1 MTSASSSNVKMSLK
15 RAKSPGWA
23 AFDLKQGQKE
33 CFELE
38 VDNEPYPPMSSAI
51 TSLPPCQNT
60 RQKNNLPVRSISS
73 VLLPDVK
80 FPTLTEDEDDEKPL
94 VVGNS
99 SAIWSNKF
107 TDETD
112 IVQAFAKLKELHSWA
127 DERLIED
134 IMAAVDNDVNKASAV
149 LISMVDN
156 EPYPPMSSAITSLP
170 PCQNTRQ
177 KNNLPVRSISSVL
190 LPDVKFPTLTEDEDD
205 EKPLVV
211 GNSSAIW
218 SNKFTDE
225 TDIVQA
231 FAKLKELHSWADERL
246 IEDIMA
252 AVDND
257 VNKASAVLISMV
269 DNEPYPPIS
278 SAITSLPPCQN
289 TQQKNNLPVRSIS
302 SVLLP
307 DVKFPT
313 LTEDEDDEKPLV
325 VGNSSAIWSNKF
337 TDETDIV
344 QAFAKLKEL
353 HSWADERLI
362 EDIMAAVDNDVNK
375 ASAVLISM
383 VDNEPYPPISSAIT
397 SLPPCQNTQQKNN
410 LPVRSISSVLLPDVK
425 FPTLTED
432 EDDEKPLVVGNSS
445 AIWSNKFTD
454 ETDIVQAFA
463 KLKELHSWADER
475 LIEDIMAAVDNDVN
489 KASAVLISM
498 VDNEPYPPM
507 SSAITSLPPCQNTR
521 QKNNLPVRSI
531 SSVLLPDVKFPT
543 LTEDED
549 DEKPLVVGN
558 SSAIWSNKFTDE
570 TDIVQAFAK
579 LKELHSWADERLI
592 EDIMAAVDNDV
603 NKASAVLIS
612 MVSPENFKQNK
623 DKNIGQSKS
632 NSEHF
637 HISIATQ
644 SNKFTDET
652 DIVEAY
658 AKFKELHS
666 WVDESLIEDIM
677 TAADNDVNK
686 ASTLLIP
693 MVSADSF
700 KQNKDK
706 NVGQS
711 KSNSEHFRLDHKKSL
726 ARKSDFFGEAI
737 DFSELSYVLEDSLN
751 CKNEELTNDNV
762 SGENNKSDAAAAHM
776 KLILGN
782 LRPVP
787 IEPEWEEDDIY
798 LIHRKDAI
806 RMIRLASQHSRA
818 ATDAYSRGDHLS
830 AQQLSVKAREE
841 WMAAE
846 GLNAKAAKEILSIR
860 NRKNSLWE
868 LDLHGLHAVEA
879 VQALQ
884 ERLHSLESLVLLEQ
898 SVSPD
903 RNRKGSGIV
912 RCASLESLGCMEME
926 KLDEQRA
933 SSQQRPTSLH
943 VITGI
948 MLHLAHIPIYI
959 RM

>member
-51 TSLPPCQNT
+51 TSLLPCQNTRQKNNLPVRSISSVLLPDLKFPTLTEDEDDEKPLVVGNSSAIWSNKFTDETDIVQAFAKLKELHSWADERLIEDIMAAVDNDVNKAAAVLISMVDNEPYPPMSSAITSLPPCLNT

-80 FPTLTEDEDDEKPL
+80 FPTLTENEDDEKPL

-170 PCQNTRQ
+170 SCQNTRQ

-190 LPDVKFPTLTEDEDD
+190 LPDVKFPTLTE
-205 EKPLVV
+205 
-211 GNSSAIW
+211 N
-218 SNKFTDE
+218 
-225 TDIVQA
+225 
-231 FAKLKELHSWADERL
+231 
-246 IEDIMA
+246 
-252 AVDND
+252 
-257 VNKASAVLISMV
+257 
-269 DNEPYPPIS
+269 
-278 SAITSLPPCQN
+278 
-289 TQQKNNLPVRSIS
+289 
-302 SVLLP
+302 
-307 DVKFPT
+307 
-313 LTEDEDDEKPLV
+313 
-325 VGNSSAIWSNKF
+325 
-337 TDETDIV
+337 
-344 QAFAKLKEL
+344 
-353 HSWADERLI
+353 
-362 EDIMAAVDNDVNK
+362 
-375 ASAVLISM
+375 
-383 VDNEPYPPISSAIT
+383 
-397 SLPPCQNTQQKNN
+397 
-410 LPVRSISSVLLPDVK
+410 
-425 FPTLTED
+425 

-507 SSAITSLPPCQNTR
+507 SSAITSLTPCQNTR

-531 SSVLLPDVKFPT
+531 SSVLFPDVKFPT
-543 LTEDED
+543 LTEDEN

-693 MVSADSF
+693 MVSPDSF

-726 ARKSDFFGEAI
+726 ARKSDFFGEAV

-782 LRPVP
+782 LRSVP

-806 RMIRLASQHSRA
+806 RMMRLASQHSRA
-818 ATDAYSRGDHLS
+818 ATDAYLRGDHLS

-898 SVSPD
+898 SISPD
-903 RNRKGSGIV
+903 RNRKGAGIV

-926 KLDEQRA
+926 KLDEQLA
-933 SSQQRPTSLH
+933 SSQQRPKSLH
-943 VITGI
+943 VITGRGN
-948 MLHLAHIPIYI
+948 HSKGQPVIPTFVRSFLNENGYHYDEARPGLITV
-959 RM
+959 RPKFHCQ